1 MTKLKCNA
9 VSIVTFGVPLG
20 ISCDLQTLQWNPGKM
35 QTLHH
40 ALCLYFIFYETL
52 LISIPLFS
60 DPLFTRQN
68 PFKSSS
74 RLEKTHYH
82 PSRPHSLSKTEKRT
96 VWFDLNGTCFQKTV
110 AHLRYIF
117 YIVIIWQAL
126 SPVRFDQPP
135 GSRLTAVNQDSQKL
149 LGTQKSCSGVTDEQ
163 PVFPES
169 WPASTA
175 GESSSSRSTA
185 SHAVETIAQ
194 KAKSGS
200 TAISSERRNWQVCFI
215 LQHSD

>member
-1 MTKLKCNA
+1 MPVFC
-9 VSIVTFGVPLG
+9 
-20 ISCDLQTLQWNPGKM
+20 
-35 QTLHH
+35 
-40 ALCLYFIFYETL
+40 FYKTL

-68 PFKSSS
+68 PFKLSS

-96 VWFDLNGTCFQKTV
+96 VCFACKCNLPPKDSRPSQ
-110 AHLRYIF
+110 INF
-117 YIVIIWQAL
+117 YIGIIVQAL

-135 GSRLTAVNQDSQKL
+135 SSRLTTVNQDSQKL

-163 PVFPES
+163 PLFPES
-169 WPASTA
+169 WPTSTA
-175 GESSSSRSTA
+175 CESSSSRSTA
-185 SHAVETIAQ
+185 SHDMESIAH

-200 TAISSERRNWQVCFI
+200 TTISSERRNWQVCFI
-215 LQHSD
+215 LPHSD